1 MNDDHAEV
9 VFNIL
14 AQLFACYPNTVV
26 EPQTT
31 AMYVRIL
38 SASGIAPDELQTVV
52 DQAVATCKFLPTIA
66 ELLDMWHALGNV
78 NRLTWADAW
87 ELVVKEIRRVGSYS
101 TPRFDDELTAKCVQ
115 AMGWKALCASENPQT
130 DRAQFRDMYN
140 ALAAR
145 QEGAQKL
152 LPQARELA
160 GRLSANGHAGPVALG
175 KLLEVKAQ

>member
-1 MNDDHAEV
+1 MNDEHAEAT
-9 VFNIL
+9 FAIL
-14 AQLFACYPNTVV
+14 DQLFGCYPNTEVTPRTV
-26 EPQTT
+26 
-31 AMYVRIL
+31 AMYVRLLGDIP
-38 SASGIAPDELQTVV
+38 PDELQTVV
-52 DQAVATCKFLPTIA
+52 DQAVATCKFLPMIA
-66 ELLDMWHALGNV
+66 ELRDMRHSLANV
-78 NRLTWADAW
+78 GRLTWADAW
-87 ELVVKEIRRVGSYS
+87 ELVVNEIRRVGSYS

-145 QEGAQKL
+145 REGAQKL

-160 GRLSANGHAGPVALG
+160 GRLSAGGPVALG